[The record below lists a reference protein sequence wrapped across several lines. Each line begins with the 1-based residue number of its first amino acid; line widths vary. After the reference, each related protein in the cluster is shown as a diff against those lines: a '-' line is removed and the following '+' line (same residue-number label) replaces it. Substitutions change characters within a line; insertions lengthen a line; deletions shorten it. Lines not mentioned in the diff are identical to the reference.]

1 MKTLGD
7 ILIEEG
13 IISEKDL
20 EDSLKVQKKNN
31 LPLSHII
38 QKKGIAGEADI
49 LRALSKLYQLEFREK
64 LEFTGMEEIFLQI
77 PLKLIQKSRIVPFSL
92 SKKTI
97 RIAVS
102 DPSDLHP
109 MDDARNFLKGY
120 NVEFI
125 LAPEPE

>member
-49 LRALSKLYQLEFREK
+49 LRALSKLYQFEFREK
-64 LEFTGMEEIFLQI
+64 LEFTGMEDVFLQI
-77 PLKLIQKSRIVPFSL
+77 PLKLLQKVGSFRFNFPKRRFESPCLIHL
-92 SKKTI
+92 IYI
-97 RIAVS
+97 RWTTCGI
-102 DPSDLHP
+102 
-109 MDDARNFLKGY
+109 F
-120 NVEFI
+120 
-125 LAPEPE
+125 